1 MSSFPFCVY
10 CWCVDISSNPPGV
23 QETLGLDILVH
34 GEAERTDMVEFFGQ
48 QLEGFAF
55 TSNGW
60 VQVPQIRAR
69 KHVYGVVKMFQASWE
84 DVLLKTKR

>member
-1 MSSFPFCVY
+1 M
-10 CWCVDISSNPPGV
+10 
-23 QETLGLDILVH
+23 H

-60 VQVPQIRAR
+60 VQVKSSLTHDGSVEVSTNLA
-69 KHVYGVVKMFQASWE
+69 V
-84 DVLLKTKR
+84 